1 MKSLRLPAV
10 TALAA
15 AALVLPL
22 ACSDSGSTSP
32 SLANK
37 GMVVVKLTDAPFP
50 TDEVKS
56 VEVMVTRVD
65 ARTACTDDAGANED
79 MDNKASSGWMTLASP
94 NAKFDLISLQNGK
107 STSLGSEALPP
118 GTYCGLR
125 FIIDPAQ
132 SSVTLKD
139 GTLLNGT
146 STPGIKFPSADKT
159 GIKVNLTKPLV
170 VVAGT
175 TTTLLIDFDVANS
188 FVLRGN
194 TIHNNGLLFKPV
206 ITGTVIDQAT
216 VNANVL
222 LANATNTALDLL
234 QGTTPLAGST
244 NIASVAASSC
254 SSVNAATP
262 NLNVVNTGTTTPL
275 PGLTT
280 TFTAGNSYMIIAWP
294 NASNVTQ
301 FTTLSNTFTPA
312 SGQAGLRVFNATTGA
327 TGYDVYV
334 TAPNAALGTATF
346 TNAVSGTATAYVS
359 VPAGASEIRVFGTGT
374 TTPVVVDLSSVN
386 LTAGE
391 IATLIIAPPAANT
404 TTPYR
409 AFVVPAC

>member
-1 MKSLRLPAV
+1 M
-10 TALAA
+10 
-15 AALVLPL
+15 
-22 ACSDSGSTSP
+22 
-32 SLANK
+32 
-37 GMVVVKLTDAPFP
+37 
-50 TDEVKS
+50 
-56 VEVMVTRVD
+56 
-65 ARTACTDDAGANED
+65 
-79 MDNKASSGWMTLASP
+79 
-94 NAKFDLISLQNGK
+94 
-107 STSLGSEALPP
+107 
-118 GTYCGLR
+118 
-125 FIIDPAQ
+125 
-132 SSVTLKD
+132 
-139 GTLLNGT
+139 
-146 STPGIKFPSADKT
+146 
-159 GIKVNLTKPLV
+159 
-170 VVAGT
+170 
-175 TTTLLIDFDVANS
+175 
-188 FVLRGN
+188 
-194 TIHNNGLLFKPV
+194 
-206 ITGTVIDQAT
+206 
-216 VNANVL
+216 
-222 LANATNTALDLL
+222 
-234 QGTTPLAGST
+234 
-244 NIASVAASSC
+244 
-254 SSVNAATP
+254 NAATP

>member
-1 MKSLRLPAV
+1 MQSLRFTAV
-10 TALAA
+10 TALTA
-15 AALVLPL
+15 AALALPM

-32 SLANK
+32 SLSNK

-56 VEVMVTRVD
+56 VEVMVVRVD
-65 ARTACTDDAGANED
+65 ARTACTDDESANED
-79 MDNKASSGWMTLASP
+79 QDNNSASGWMTLASP
-94 NAKFDLISLQNGK
+94 NAKFDLLLLQGGK
-107 STSLGSEALPP
+107 STSLGNQALTP

-132 SSVTLKD
+132 STVTLKD

-159 GIKVNLTKPLV
+159 GIKVNLSKPLT

-206 ITGTVIDQAT
+206 ITGTVIDAAT
-216 VNANVL
+216 VNANVR

-234 QGTTPLAGST
+234 QGTTALAGSS
-244 NIASVAASSC
+244 NIATLTSSAC
-254 SSVNAATP
+254 SSVNATTP

-275 PGLTT
+275 TGLTT

-294 NASNVTQ
+294 NATNVTQ
-301 FTTLSNTFTPA
+301 FTTLSNVFTPT
-312 SGQAGLRVFNATTGA
+312 SGQTGLRVFNATTGA
-327 TGYDVYV
+327 TGFDVYV
-334 TAPNAALGTATF
+334 TAPAAALGTATF
-346 TNAVSGTATAYVS
+346 SNALSGVASAFVS
-359 VPAGASEIRVFGTGT
+359 VPAGTSEIRVFT
-374 TTPVVVDLSSVN
+374 TATATPVVVDLTSVP
-386 LTAGE
+386 LTAGANE
-391 IATLIIAPPAANT
+391 TLIIAPAAPNT
-404 TTPYR
+404 TALR

>member
-1 MKSLRLPAV
+1 MKSLRFTAV
-10 TALAA
+10 SALTA

-32 SLANK
+32 SLTNK

-56 VEVMVTRVD
+56 VDIMVVRVD
-65 ARTACTDDAGANED
+65 ARTACTDDAEAND
-79 MDNKASSGWMTLASP
+79 DLGDNSKSGWTTLASP
-94 NAKFDLISLQNGK
+94 AAKFDLLSLQGGK
-107 STSLGSEALPP
+107 STSLGSQTLSP

-159 GIKVNLTKPLV
+159 GIKVNLSKPLT

-206 ITGTVIDQAT
+206 ITGTVIDAAT
-216 VNANVL
+216 VNANVR

-234 QGTTPLAGST
+234 QGTTALAGSS
-244 NIASVAASSC
+244 NIASLASSAC
-254 SSVNAATP
+254 SSVSATTP
-262 NLNVVNTGTTTPL
+262 NLGVVNTGTTTLL

-280 TFTAGNSYMIIAWP
+280 TFTAGNSYVIVAWP

-301 FTTLSNTFTPA
+301 FSVLNNTFTPT
-312 SGQAGLRVFNATTGA
+312 SGQTGLRVFNATTGA

-334 TAPNAALGTATF
+334 TAPSAALGSATF
-346 TNAVSGTATAYVS
+346 TNALSGAATAFVS

-374 TTPVVVDLSSVN
+374 TTPVVVDLSSLN
-386 LTAGE
+386 LAAGQN
-391 IATLIIAPPAANT
+391 ATLIIAPPAPNT
-404 TTPYR
+404 TTLR